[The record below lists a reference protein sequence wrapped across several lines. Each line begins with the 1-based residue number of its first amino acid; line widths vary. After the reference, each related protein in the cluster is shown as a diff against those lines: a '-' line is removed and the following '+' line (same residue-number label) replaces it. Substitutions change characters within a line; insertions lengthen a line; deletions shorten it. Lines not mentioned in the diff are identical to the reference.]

1 MSNQIIKGRISVP
14 VIKNVVNT
22 LKIHGRISF
31 HTVTIL
37 PDAYAG
43 EYEVTPDFET
53 QTLETAKKSMAK
65 DVTIF
70 PIPVYRTTNMTGGKT
85 VFIGGILDG

>member
-1 MSNQIIKGRISVP
+1 MSNQIIRGRISVP
-14 VIKNVVNT
+14 AVKGIVDTK
-22 LKIHGRISF
+22 KILGRLSF

-70 PIPVYRTTNMTGGKT
+70 PIPVYRTTNTTGGKT